1 MTYIDP
7 HGKAVSRE
15 ALSRV
20 WQWQDG
26 SPAAPMTIEID
37 LSNRCDLGCQGC
49 HFAYTHTR
57 GPWAS
62 TKGRALPMA
71 HDAAGDMA
79 DPAIVRQLLTEA
91 AAMGVRGI
99 VWSGGG
105 EPTLH
110 PDWPDLVRHA
120 HDVGLEQGI
129 YTHGGRIA
137 ADTAELARSLLAWV
151 VVSLDAADEHAYAA
165 YKRVSTARFHAAC
178 NGVRHLVG
186 GSAVVGVSFLL
197 SDDNWVQA
205 AKMLTLARTLG
216 ATYTTFRPLIETS
229 PAEPAR
235 IAADRT
241 WVSWCEPLLRELAKE
256 QDVELDVSRFLA
268 YRDWQG
274 HGYAQCHGPTLS
286 TTVTPDGRVW
296 ICPNRREFA
305 GSCIGDLRVESFP
318 ALWARHAGAWTVDRD
333 CRAMCRLHPVNAT
346 LNAVLAPRQHE
357 AFI

>member
-26 SPAAPMTIEID
+26 SPAAPMTIEVD
-37 LSNRCDLGCQGC
+37 LSSRCDLGCLGC

-71 HDAAGDMA
+71 HDPGGDMA
-79 DPAIVRQLLTEA
+79 DPAIVRRLLTDA
-91 AAMGVRGI
+91 ALLGVKGI

-110 PDWPDLVRHA
+110 PNWTEMVRHA
-120 HDVGLEQGI
+120 FDAGLEQGL
-129 YTHGGRIA
+129 YTHGGRL
-137 ADTAELARSLLAWV
+137 TAETAAVAKRLLAWV
-151 VVSLDAADEHAYAA
+151 VVSLDAADEHTYAA
-165 YKRVSTARFHAAC
+165 YKRVSAARFHAAC
-178 NGVRHLVG
+178 DGIRMLTG

-197 SDDNWVQA
+197 SESNWVQA

-216 ATYTTFRPLIETS
+216 ATYATFRPLIETS
-229 PAEPAR
+229 PTEPGH
-235 IAADRT
+235 ITADRT
-241 WVSWCEPLLRELAKE
+241 WVSVCEPLLGALAKE
-256 QDVELDVSRFLA
+256 RDVELDVSRFLA
-268 YRDWQG
+268 YRDWQS
-274 HGYAQCHGPTLS
+274 HGYASCLGPTLT

-296 ICPNRREFA
+296 ICPNRREYA
-305 GSCIGDLRVESFP
+305 GSCLGDLRTESL
-318 ALWARHAGAWTVDRD
+318 AAIWARHPRAWSVDRE
-333 CRAMCRLHPVNAT
+333 CRVMCRLHGVNTALDAAT
-346 LNAVLAPRQHE
+346 RPRPHG